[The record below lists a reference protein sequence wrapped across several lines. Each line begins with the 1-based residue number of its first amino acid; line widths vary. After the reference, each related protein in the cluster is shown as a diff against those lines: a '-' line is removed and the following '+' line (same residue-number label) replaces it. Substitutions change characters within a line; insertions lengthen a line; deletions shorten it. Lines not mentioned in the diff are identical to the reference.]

1 MPDEDFTLGEAQR
14 ALHRIDEQ
22 LSAMHRQVEEGF
34 RRISDQLAALPALFV
49 TRTEW
54 ATWLETYR
62 TEKAVMEAAHRER
75 TDRICE
81 RVAALEARASTWTQ
95 RVGWVLSPL
104 IAGIALLVALLP

>member
-1 MPDEDFTLGEAQR
+1 MPDDDFTLGEARR
-14 ALHRIDEQ
+14 AFHRIDEQ
-22 LSAMHRQVEEGF
+22 LSATHKQVEEGF
-34 RRISDQLAALPALFV
+34 RRISDQLAALPTMFV

-54 ATWLETYR
+54 VAWLESYR
-62 TEKAVMEAAHRER
+62 TEMAVMESTHRER

-104 IAGIALLVALLP
+104 IAGTALLVALLP